1 MKITG
6 KLYRTTTI
14 RTAELIAAVGKDPE
28 TEMTG
33 AELAALVKAKFGPLP
48 PRFTIFYPGDTRFSK
63 SLVVGLECMVF
74 DVQEVKTPMA
84 GLVMA
89 DPMKPQDIDRVD
101 GAIESELN
109 RFGIWT
115 DFSNYDFRFS
125 YECKGN

>member
-33 AELAALVKAKFGPLP
+33 AELAALVKDRFGPLA
-48 PRFTIFYPGDTRFSK
+48 PRFQIFYPGDTRFSK
-63 SLVVGLECMVF
+63 SLVVGIESMVF
-74 DVQEVKTPMA
+74 DVQDVKVPMA
-84 GLVMA
+84 GLVTT
-89 DPMKPQDIDRVD
+89 DPMNRQDVDRVD

-109 RFGIWT
+109 RIGVYTGFE
-115 DFSNYDFRFS
+115 NYDWKFL
-125 YECKGN
+125 YDIKGN